1 MVNTSTNND
10 QQNPV
15 IVELAD
21 GKWITFWASEPTDAG
36 VSAGLTY
43 DVRGR
48 VFGADGNAIGSEFV
62 VPYTADTQIRPSGQG
77 LEEWAGTDGSYTRN
91 DELYNPYS
99 GVFDV
104 AALEGINS
112 GKFALVYPNGY
123 SNGSEVNASIFTIDT
138 TNGGNATGV
147 ASLEGGSNTISY
159 TTDGSRQPYDYNPS
173 IGALSDGGF
182 VVSWTEANSAVD
194 PIQTALRYVD
204 KYFDPKGVYYN
215 NPNHEQGLT
224 LVSGI
229 HPTSIVLQ
237 QGDSGFSSDAVI
249 TATYNKGT
257 ARLRFEVRDAE
268 NVNGSRVATESVSS
282 VNKAYAPSDLIVLNN
297 NTVVA
302 AAEGQLDW
310 SDNFGGEINV
320 LKVTSTDGAPPY
332 GLEITNSSP
341 LPAGAFQVDL
351 VVNESGGFHAVWVI
365 DANYATTN
373 YAPGHNH
380 TSDMQKTVQFAEFDK
395 FGNISWE
402 GVRNLKTDQHINQP
416 SLRFSDDGKL
426 NIIYQYMD
434 NTSGSEIGI
443 ISDIY
448 SDENSEP
455 SGGGKVLLWS
465 MHDLGLGN
473 DLTFD
478 IGETFTGQAATGTA
492 LIYDDDGTLN
502 DSAGTAIKY
511 GHQKILAST
520 TSRIPLDGVNAIK
533 GYTVENIDTGET
545 FKVSIIGT
553 RGDSR
558 FDQGYDDENVR
569 YTWAADR
576 YFLSSEKPF
585 QPDANYQIIAESEQA
600 ELIYQNSSYT
610 TTGDINYTELASGIM
625 IYENE
630 DFDDRYFAG
639 GNYNYQHRDW
649 RYDEYTHPTGEFVRV
664 GSGSSNDF
672 YSDSDDNYLGVRSE
686 NKPTV
691 SDGILNQ
698 EIYKDYVFAP
708 GEEKIFLS
716 FDFLRFDDWQGNKFA
731 VFMDDQQIIEHMPVI
746 GDPGAI
752 DQPFSFTTDG
762 VEYSGT
768 YSITLKEEG
777 DLYQQT
783 DQYSLNKDDQLFSI
797 KIIMNDPPINLKLGI
812 GTDLSGWY
820 ARRNYGIDD
829 VLVANAVVCFARGT
843 LIKTPAGEVRV
854 QDLTAGDDVLTLD
867 KGTQKIRWIGST
879 QRDSIDLV
887 ANPKLRPVRIT
898 AGALG
903 DGLPAQ
909 DLLVSRQHRFLVR
922 SPIAQRMFETSEVL
936 LPAIKLIDLDGID
949 IAEDVDAVEYFHI
962 LFDRHEIVCSNGA
975 WSESL
980 FTGPE
985 ALQAVPS
992 ASAQEIKKL
1001 FPEICEPNYEPA
1013 SARHIPETGKLMR
1026 KLVARHK
1033 KNNKPLYTIH

>member
-15 IVELAD
+15 IVELPG

-43 DVRGR
+43 DIRGR

-62 VPYTADTQIRPSGQG
+62 VPYTADTQIRSSGQG

-104 AALEGINS
+104 VALEGDNS
-112 GKFALVYPNGY
+112 GRFGLVYPSG
-123 SNGSEVNASIFTIDT
+123 GSGSSAVNASIFTVDT

-147 ASLEGGSNTISY
+147 ESLKGGWDSVSATS
-159 TTDGSRQPYDYNPS
+159 DSRSLKYDYNPS

-182 VVSWTEANSAVD
+182 VVSWTEAGSVD
-194 PIQTALRYVD
+194 APSQSALRYVD
-204 KYFDPKGVYYN
+204 KNFDPKGTYYD
-215 NPNHEQGLT
+215 NPNYEQGLT
-224 LVSGI
+224 LVGGI
-229 HPTSIVLQ
+229 HPTTIVLQ

-249 TATYNKGT
+249 TATYNSGSGK
-257 ARLRFEVRDAE
+257 LRFEVRDALD
-268 NVNGSRVATESVSS
+268 VNGSKTATESSS
-282 VNKAYAPSDLIVLNN
+282 SLNMSYAPSDLVVLNN

-302 AAEGQLDW
+302 AAEGQKDW
-310 SDNFGGEINV
+310 SANFGGEINV

-365 DANYATTN
+365 DSNYA
-373 YAPGHNH
+373 YAPGDNH
-380 TSDMQKTVQFAEFDK
+380 TFDMDKTVQFAEFDK

-434 NTSGSEIGI
+434 DTSGSEIGI

-478 IGETFTGQAATGTA
+478 IGETFIGKAATGTA

-502 DSAGTAIKY
+502 DSAGTESKY

-520 TSRIPLDGVNAIK
+520 TSRIPIDGVNAIK

-553 RGDSR
+553 RRDSK

-585 QPDANYQIIAESEQA
+585 QPDANYKIIAESDQA
-600 ELIYQNSSYT
+600 ELIYQGVSYD
-610 TTGDINYTELASGIM
+610 TTGNTSYTELASGIM

-630 DFDDRYFAG
+630 DFDDRYFAN

-664 GSGSSNDF
+664 GSGDSEDY

-708 GEEKIFLS
+708 DEEKIFLS
-716 FDFLRFDDWQGNKFA
+716 FDFLRFDDWQGDKFA
-731 VFMDDQQIIEHMPVI
+731 VFMDNQQIIEHMPVI
-746 GDPGAI
+746 DDAGVS

-762 VEYSGT
+762 VTYSGT
-768 YSITLKEEG
+768 YSITLKEQG
-777 DLYQQT
+777 DLYQQKHP
-783 DQYSLNKDDQLFSI
+783 YNKDDQLFSI
-797 KIIMNDPPINLKLGI
+797 KIILNDPPINLKLGI

-820 ARRNYGIDD
+820 ARSNYGIDD
-829 VLVANAVVCFARGT
+829 VWVANKAVCFARGT

-854 QDLTAGDDVLTLD
+854 EDLNAGDDVLTLD
-867 KGTQKIRWIGST
+867 TGTQKIRWIGST
-879 QRDSIDLV
+879 HRDSIDL
-887 ANPKLRPVRIT
+887 ATNPKLRPVRIT

-922 SPIAQRMFETSEVL
+922 SAIAQRMFETSEVL

-949 IAEDVDAVEYFHI
+949 IVEDVDAVEYFHI

-1013 SARHIPETGKLMR
+1013 SARLIPETGKLMR
-1026 KLVARHK
+1026 KLVVRHK

>member
-1 MVNTSTNND
+1 MTTVNTSTNND

-15 IVELAD
+15 IVELPD

-48 VFGADGNAIGSEFV
+48 VFGADGNALGSEFV
-62 VPYTADTQIRPSGQG
+62 VPYTADTQIRSSGQG
-77 LEEWAGTDGSYTRN
+77 LEEWAGTDHYSTRN

-99 GVFDV
+99 GVIDV
-104 AALEGINS
+104 VALEGVNS
-112 GKFALVYPNGY
+112 GRFALVYPNG
-123 SNGSEVNASIFTIDT
+123 SSSSSAVNASIFTVDT

-147 ASLEGGSNTISY
+147 ASLEGGNASVSHTQ
-159 TTDGSRQPYDYNPS
+159 DGYSQAYDYNPS

-182 VVSWTEANSAVD
+182 VVSWTEASSVD
-194 PIQTALRYVD
+194 NPSQTALRYVD
-204 KYFDPKGVYYN
+204 QNFVKQGAYYN
-215 NPNHEQGLT
+215 SDYGGEGLI
-224 LVSGI
+224 LVGGI
-229 HPTSIVLQ
+229 HPTMIVLQ

-249 TATYNKGT
+249 TATYNTGT
-257 ARLRFEVRDAE
+257 AKLRFEVRDALDI
-268 NVNGSRVATESVSS
+268 NGSGTATESESVSG
-282 VNKAYAPSDLIVLNN
+282 YAPSDLIVLNN

-302 AAEGQLDW
+302 AAEVRADW
-310 SDNFGGEINV
+310 SDTFGGEINV
-320 LKVTSTDGAPPY
+320 LKVTETGGTRPY
-332 GLEITNSSP
+332 ALEITNSSP

-365 DANYATTN
+365 DANYATTS
-373 YAPGHNH
+373 YAPGLNH
-380 TSDMQKTVQFAEFDK
+380 TTDMDKTVQFAEFDK

-416 SLRFSDDGKL
+416 SLRFSEDGKL

-434 NTSGSEIGI
+434 DTSGSEIGI

-553 RGDSR
+553 RGDNR
-558 FDQGYDDENVR
+558 FDQGYDDANVR

-585 QPDANYQIIAESEQA
+585 EPDANYQVVAESDQA
-600 ELIYQNSSYT
+600 VVSYSSNNV
-610 TTGDINYTELASGIM
+610 TGDITYTELASGIM
-625 IYENE
+625 IYDNE
-630 DFDDRYFAG
+630 DFDDRYYAG
-639 GNYNYQHRDW
+639 GNYGYNHRDW
-649 RYDEYTHPTGEFVRV
+649 KHDEHSAAFLRF
-664 GSGSSNDF
+664 GSGSNIDWNA
-672 YSDSDDNYLGVRSE
+672 DSDDDYLGLRGTNQTKVA
-686 NKPTV
+686 
-691 SDGILNQ
+691 DGILNQ

-716 FDFLRFDDWQGNKFA
+716 FDFLRFDDWQGDKFA
-731 VFMDDQQIIEHMPVI
+731 VFMDNQQIIEHMPVI
-746 GDPGAI
+746 DDPGVS

-768 YSITLKEEG
+768 YSITLKEQG
-777 DLYQQT
+777 DLYQQN
-783 DQYSLNKDDQLFSI
+783 DQYGYNKDDQLFRVE
-797 KIIMNDPPINLKLGI
+797 IILNDPPVNLKLGI
-812 GTDLSGWY
+812 GTDLDKWIQKH
-820 ARRNYGIDD
+820 YGIDD

-854 QDLTAGDDVLTLD
+854 EDLTAGDDVLTMD
-867 KGTQKIRWIGST
+867 TGPQKIRWIGST
-879 QRDSIDLV
+879 QRDSIDLA

-922 SPIAQRMFETSEVL
+922 SAIAQRMFETSEVL

-949 IAEDVDAVEYFHI
+949 IAEDVDSVEYFHI
-962 LFDRHEIVCSNGA
+962 LFDRHEIVRSNGA

-985 ALQAVPS
+985 ALQAVPF

-1001 FPEICEPNYEPA
+1001 FPEICEPDYEPA

>member
-15 IVELAD
+15 IVELPG

-43 DVRGR
+43 DIRGR

-77 LEEWAGTDGSYTRN
+77 LEEWAGTDHYGTRN

-99 GVFDV
+99 GVIDV
-104 AALEGINS
+104 VALEGVNS

-123 SNGSEVNASIFTIDT
+123 SGGSAVNASIFTVDT

-147 ASLEGGSNTISY
+147 ASLEGGTNTVSY
-159 TTDGSRQPYDYNPS
+159 TSDSRSASYDYNPS
-173 IGALSDGGF
+173 IDALSDGGF
-182 VVSWTEANSAVD
+182 VVSWTEAGSVD
-194 PIQTALRYVD
+194 KPSQAALRYVD
-204 KYFDPKGVYYN
+204 KYFDPKGTYYD
-215 NPNHEQGLT
+215 NPNYEQGLT
-224 LVSGI
+224 LVGGI

-249 TATYNKGT
+249 TATYNTGT
-257 ARLRFEVRDAE
+257 AKLRFEVRDALDI
-268 NVNGSRVATESVSS
+268 NGSVTATESVSG
-282 VNKAYAPSDLIVLNN
+282 YAPSDLIVLNN

-302 AAEGQLDW
+302 AAEGQADW
-310 SDNFGGEINV
+310 SDTFGGEINV
-320 LKVTSTDGAPPY
+320 LKVTETGGTRPY
-332 GLEITNSSP
+332 ALEITNSSP

-373 YAPGHNH
+373 YAPGDNH
-380 TSDMQKTVQFAEFDK
+380 TFDMDKTVQFAEFDK

-402 GVRNLKTDQHINQP
+402 GVRNLKTDQQINQP

-434 NTSGSEIGI
+434 DTSGSEIGI

-473 DLTFD
+473 DRTFD
-478 IGETFTGQAATGTA
+478 IGETFIGKAATGTA

-502 DSAGTAIKY
+502 DSAGTNSKY

-545 FKVSIIGT
+545 FKVSIIGSK
-553 RGDSR
+553 GDSR
-558 FDQGYDDENVR
+558 FDQGYDDGNVR
-569 YTWAADR
+569 YNWAADR

-585 QPDANYQIIAESEQA
+585 QPDANYKIIAESEQA

-630 DFDDRYFAG
+630 DFDDRYYAG
-639 GNYNYQHRDW
+639 GDYGYNHRDW
-649 RYDEYTHPTGEFVRV
+649 KHDGYTKPEVEFVRY
-664 GSGSSNDF
+664 GSGSESDWNA
-672 YSDSDDNYLGVRSE
+672 DSDDNYLGLRGTDQTKVA
-686 NKPTV
+686 
-691 SDGILNQ
+691 DGILNQ

-716 FDFLRFDDWQGNKFA
+716 FDFLRFDDWQSDKFA
-731 VFMDDQQIIEHMPVI
+731 VFMDNQQIFEHMPVI
-746 GDPGAI
+746 DDPGVN
-752 DQPFSFTTDG
+752 DQPFYFTTDG
-762 VEYSGT
+762 VTYSGT
-768 YSITLKEEG
+768 YSITLKEQG
-777 DLYQQT
+777 DLYQQLN
-783 DQYSLNKDDQLFSI
+783 QYNKDDQLFRVE
-797 KIIMNDPPINLKLGI
+797 IILNDPPVNLSLGI
-812 GTDLSGWY
+812 GTDLDRWVEK
-820 ARRNYGIDD
+820 NYGIDD
-829 VLVANAVVCFARGT
+829 VLVANAFVCFARGT

-854 QDLTAGDDVLTLD
+854 EDLTVGDDVLTLD
-867 KGTQKIRWIGST
+867 TGTQK
-879 QRDSIDLV
+879 
-887 ANPKLRPVRIT
+887 
-898 AGALG
+898 
-903 DGLPAQ
+903 
-909 DLLVSRQHRFLVR
+909 
-922 SPIAQRMFETSEVL
+922 
-936 LPAIKLIDLDGID
+936 
-949 IAEDVDAVEYFHI
+949 
-962 LFDRHEIVCSNGA
+962 
-975 WSESL
+975 
-980 FTGPE
+980 
-985 ALQAVPS
+985 
-992 ASAQEIKKL
+992 
-1001 FPEICEPNYEPA
+1001 
-1013 SARHIPETGKLMR
+1013 
-1026 KLVARHK
+1026 
-1033 KNNKPLYTIH
+1033 

>member
-1 MVNTSTNND
+1 MTTVNTNSNND

-15 IVELAD
+15 IVELPD

-62 VPYTADTQIRPSGQG
+62 VPYTADTQIRSSGQG
-77 LEEWAGTDGSYTRN
+77 LEEWAGLDHYSTRN

-99 GVFDV
+99 GVIDV
-104 AALEGINS
+104 VALEGDNS
-112 GKFALVYPNGY
+112 GRFGLVYPSG
-123 SNGSEVNASIFTIDT
+123 GSGSSAVNASIFTVDT

-147 ASLEGGSNTISY
+147 ESLKGGWDSVSATS
-159 TTDGSRQPYDYNPS
+159 DSRSLHYDYNPS

-182 VVSWTEANSAVD
+182 VVSWTEAGSVD
-194 PIQTALRYVD
+194 APSQSALRYVD
-204 KYFDPKGVYYN
+204 KNFDPKGTYYD
-215 NPNHEQGLT
+215 NPNYEQGLT
-224 LVSGI
+224 LVGGI
-229 HPTSIVLQ
+229 HPTTIVLQ

-249 TATYNKGT
+249 TATYNSGSKQ
-257 ARLRFEVRDAE
+257 LRFEVRDALD
-268 NVNGSRVATESVSS
+268 VNGSKTATESSS
-282 VNKAYAPSDLIVLNN
+282 SLNMSYAPSDLVVLNN

-302 AAEGQLDW
+302 AAEGQKDW
-310 SDNFGGEINV
+310 IANFGGEINV

-365 DANYATTN
+365 DSNWA
-373 YAPGHNH
+373 YAPGVNH
-380 TSDMQKTVQFAEFDK
+380 TFDMDETVQFAEFDK

-434 NTSGSEIGI
+434 DTSGSEIGI

-478 IGETFTGQAATGTA
+478 IGETFIGKAATGTA

-533 GYTVENIDTGET
+533 GYTVKNIDTEET

-553 RGDSR
+553 LRDNR
-558 FDQGYDDENVR
+558 FDQGYDDANVR
-569 YTWAADR
+569 YTEAADR

-585 QPDANYQIIAESEQA
+585 EPDANYQVVAESDQA
-600 ELIYQNSSYT
+600 VVNYSSNNV
-610 TTGDINYTELASGIM
+610 TGDITYTELASGIT

-630 DFDDRYFAG
+630 DFDDRYYAG
-639 GNYNYQHRDW
+639 GNSGYNHRDW
-649 RYDEYTHPTGEFVRV
+649 KHDGYTHHSGEFLRY
-664 GSGSSNDF
+664 GSGNNIDF
-672 YSDSDDNYLGVRSE
+672 NADSDDDYLGLRGTNQTKVA
-686 NKPTV
+686 
-691 SDGILNQ
+691 DGILNQ

-716 FDFLRFDDWQGNKFA
+716 FDFLRFDDWQGDKFA
-731 VFMDDQQIIEHMPVI
+731 VFMDNQQIIEHMPVTD
-746 GDPGAI
+746 DPGVS

-762 VEYSGT
+762 ITYSGT
-768 YSITLKEEG
+768 YSITLKEQG
-777 DLYQQT
+777 DLYQHSY
-783 DQYSLNKDDQLFSI
+783 DQYRYNKDDQLFRVE
-797 KIIMNDPPINLKLGI
+797 IILNDPPVNLKLGI
-812 GTDLSGWY
+812 GTDLDKWKEKH
-820 ARRNYGIDD
+820 YGIDD

-854 QDLTAGDDVLTLD
+854 EDLAAGDDVLTLD
-867 KGTQKIRWIGST
+867 TGTQEIRWIGST
-879 QRDSIDLV
+879 HRDSIDL
-887 ANPKLRPVRIT
+887 ATNPKLRPVRIT

-903 DGLPAQ
+903 DGLPTQ

-922 SPIAQRMFETSEVL
+922 SAIAQRMFETSEVL

-949 IAEDVDAVEYFHI
+949 IVEDVDAVEYFHI

-1013 SARHIPETGKLMR
+1013 SARLIPETGKLMR
-1026 KLVARHK
+1026 KLVVRHK